1 MKLKFALDIDL
12 EESPYSLGL
21 GEFDREELA
30 ATLAE
35 ISRTVAQ
42 GENGESVRN
51 SSGRVIYEWAIEDE
65 DMI

>member
-1 MKLKFALDIDL
+1 MKLKFELDINL
-12 EESPYSLGL
+12 EESPYSSGFE
-21 GEFDREELA
+21 EFDREEVA

-35 ISRTVAQ
+35 ISRLVAQ